1 MIATVTK
8 QMQGTEIDF
17 EVFEDNWPS
26 FMFFMQLTTQW
37 VKDYPGMGG
46 RIMSGLN
53 YASVEAMMRIQRIK
67 NRQELFADIQIM
79 EFAALPILNKQT
91 KE

>member
-17 EVFEDNWPS
+17 EVFEDNWAS
-26 FMFFMQLTTQW
+26 FLFFMQLTTQW
-37 VKDYPGMGG
+37 VKDYPSIG
-46 RIMSGLN
+46 RVMSGLN

-67 NRQELFADIQIM
+67 NKQELFADIQIM
-79 EFAALPILNKQT
+79 EFAALPILNKQP